1 MPESDGGEYSR
12 KKVLLL
18 CVDYERRQKPAAAY
32 TARAFTENT
41 LAFAFVRVDGK
52 RQRQKIG
59 DSHSLS
65 TQVHTS
71 THARTQHTDMIK
83 RETHSRNNAQYPSKP
98 RWRRWDV
105 ASSGIIGT
113 RLAIVQQNDTKRR
126 VRFKSARRTLTCSSL
141 RRRLRRRLYTL
152 LTPFSSTTSLPSFTV
167 FHDRPRDFR
176 RDSLVVRKDRDRD
189 LRISHT
195 LEHSPASRG

>member
-1 MPESDGGEYSR
+1 MCRLREKTKTGCSVHSARIYGEHSR
-12 KKVLLL
+12 VRI
-18 CVDYERRQKPAAAY
+18 CTRRRQ
-32 TARAFTENT
+32 TTETENRRLT
-41 LAFAFVRVDGK
+41 F
-52 RQRQKIG
+52 
-59 DSHSLS
+59 
-65 TQVHTS
+65 TQHAS
-71 THARTQHTDMIK
+71 AHKHARTHARTQHTDMIK